1 MPFITEEIW
10 QNIPHE
16 GETIMRQQY
25 PEYTE
30 ALCFEREAEDMQ
42 KIMKAITAIRTQRNE
57 MNVPPSKKANYYIA
71 TKAQDTFAHGV
82 EFMKKLAS
90 ASDVEIGDDF
100 TIDGA
105 VTVVTADAKIYIPMN
120 ELVDKEAELKRLNKE
135 LEQTKKMLKQDEG
148 KLSNP
153 GFMGKAPAAV
163 IEKIKNQAE
172 KEREK
177 ISLIEAAIEQL
188 G

>member
-1 MPFITEEIW
+1 
-10 QNIPHE
+10 
-16 GETIMRQQY
+16 
-25 PEYTE
+25 
-30 ALCFEREAEDMQ
+30 
-42 KIMKAITAIRTQRNE
+42 
-57 MNVPPSKKANYYIA
+57 
-71 TKAQDTFAHGV
+71 
-82 EFMKKLAS
+82 
-90 ASDVEIGDDF
+90 
-100 TIDGA
+100 
-105 VTVVTADAKIYIPMN
+105 
-120 ELVDKEAELKRLNKE
+120 
-135 LEQTKKMLKQDEG
+135 MLKQDEG